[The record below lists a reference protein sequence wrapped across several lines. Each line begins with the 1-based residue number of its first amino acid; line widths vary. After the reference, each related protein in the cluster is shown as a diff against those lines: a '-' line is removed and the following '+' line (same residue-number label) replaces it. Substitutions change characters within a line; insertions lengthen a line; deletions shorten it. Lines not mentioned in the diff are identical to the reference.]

1 MKRAIFLSVLLSFI
15 LSGCYQ
21 AQVEVEAVG
30 GYTVDCFSATID
42 NDFSRTYSE
51 NLNDGSIQM
60 YWHEDDHIA
69 VTDMTS
75 VAKYNLSTGAGSTEG
90 EFTVDSSAAGITF
103 IEGKALYG
111 ISPYKAADFVIDSNN
126 RALPT
131 LTIEETEWDNTST
144 RSDLNFDLNIVIP
157 SVQEYTGVVGEN
169 DIDRNI
175 MIGTTEDNGKSFTFA
190 PVAAIA
196 RFNLSLGT
204 DEMIYSVEMSAQ
216 GENISGAAE
225 VDLGA
230 MTIGVAT
237 ESSVTLNY
245 LNPKSGARNDGW
257 ALIAPVD
264 WSSSESSVL
273 YRVVTDKGTYTFCK
287 RPTKPF
293 RAGVV
298 YSFPLSVEKFTK
310 VESLD
315 KLENGCYHFA
325 ANKVSVAA
333 VRTTDSTITIGWT
346 TVAANIPYIG
356 QIIPNNACN
365 YTTDII
371 KTYKVAL
378 YRDAQCKDLVVSV
391 ANIRNSSSNQVFQN
405 KVCPPRFVF
414 SGLEPETTYYAKVWD
429 TTNSTESGLIQVSTT
444 PSVADKSKVVTSNAQ
459 RGDLVLFENF
469 ESLIYNGELSARGAG
484 LHRSSISTQT
494 TLDGAKIEGEIIVDA
509 NGYALGSCST
519 EAGLFSTMGGV
530 VDDFGL
536 NDWGWI
542 SNNSNATGSSVCG
555 RPGFIKIG
563 TSNNA
568 ASVCLPRFTA
578 IANGQAATLMVTFKA
593 APYSGGTTLKANES
607 EKLVAVRGLS
617 DVDIDKSNQ
626 NRASFYSVTD
636 YHTFTLEGDNVS
648 AWKEYTVMVK
658 NVPYG
663 GSVAIGGGNA
673 STESNRMLLDD
684 IRVRIA
690 DIYSYVPAQPKVQGV
705 VTYSDG
711 TPAAGVSVSDGF
723 SVVQTDSQGKYTIAN
738 PHNDAWY
745 IYYSIPSDCKVE
757 TNSYGQPVFYTKYE
771 RGRTEYNFTLT
782 KLPSGKESRF
792 TLFCLA
798 DPQCKN
804 TSQRN
809 RFMDESLPAIKAHAQ
824 EKGVPCY
831 GVTLGDIV
839 SSGASS
845 DTTPHLPHMREH
857 MHKDNAG
864 MPIYQTMG
872 NHDFLYFNSSNPLV
886 ADEYSS
892 TTQIKAQRL
901 FEELFGPINHSW
913 NRSDAHIIC
922 MRDIRWYSDTDPG
935 SYSLGFSDEQYEWF
949 KQDLSFV
956 PKDKLVILCVHIPII
971 NSNNKNVQNVI
982 AELTKFDNAHIM
994 AGHTHYGRNEP
1005 TLSKGVYEHVHGA
1018 VCGMWWWSNLN
1029 GDGMPNGYGV
1039 YDIEGNTITDGYY
1052 KGVNKNMDSRDY
1064 QIRLY
1069 RGSLLCGGSRWQYQW
1084 NMGDDVLF
1092 ANVFNGGPDWTV
1104 KVYENDVYSGTM
1116 TLMSN
1121 KKYYYEDGNNSTIID
1136 FTVNPTIIPANSNSS
1151 QDWWAIGY
1159 NLGVKSRTRD
1169 SSNSYTSCYHMYKYK
1184 LKDNTASIRVEAT
1197 DPFGRTYTT
1206 TDITTDY
1213 SIFE

>member
-1 MKRAIFLSVLLSFI
+1 
-15 LSGCYQ
+15 
-21 AQVEVEAVG
+21 
-30 GYTVDCFSATID
+30 
-42 NDFSRTYSE
+42 
-51 NLNDGSIQM
+51 M

-216 GENISGAAE
+216 GENISGAAK

-245 LNPKSGARNDGW
+245 INPKSGARNDGW

-356 QIIPNNACN
+356 EILPNSSITSAV
-365 YTTDII
+365 DII

-414 SGLEPETTYYAKVWD
+414 SGLEPATTYYAKVWN
-429 TTNSTESGLIQVSTT
+429 TTNSTESGPIQVSTT
-444 PSVADKSKVVTSNAQ
+444 PSVANKSDVVTSNAQ
-459 RGDLVLFENF
+459 PGDLITCENF
-469 ESLIYNGELSARGAG
+469 SSLIYTSELSAHAAG
-484 LHRSSISTQT
+484 ISRSSLSSMTTIS
-494 TLDGAKIEGEIIVDA
+494 GAEAKGEITA
-509 NGYALGSCST
+509 GEGGYTICPATS
-519 EAGLFSTMGGV
+519 EAGLFSTLKGL

-536 NDWGWI
+536 SDWGWI
-542 SNNSNATGSSVCG
+542 GGGTNATGSSVCSRQG
-555 RPGFIKIG
+555 YLKIG
-563 TSNNA
+563 TANNCA
-568 ASVCLPRFTA
+568 AICLPKITS
-578 IANGQAATLMVTFKA
+578 IPEGSAATLKVTFKA
-593 APYSGGTTLKANES
+593 APYANGDKLTIDES
-607 EKLVAVRGLS
+607 EKLVAVKALTNVSFAS
-617 DVDIDKSNQ
+617 DYRVTYDAIADYKS
-626 NRASFYSVTD
+626 FV
-636 YHTFTLEGDNVS
+636 LEGDNNTEWRDYEV
-648 AWKEYTVMVK
+648 TLT
-658 NVPYG
+658 NVPAG
-663 GSVAIGGGNA
+663 SSVAIGGGNEP
-673 STESNRMLLDD
+673 TITNRFQLDD
-684 IRVRIA
+684 ICVRVVDIYDYTPSAARIA
-690 DIYSYVPAQPKVQGV
+690 GKI
-705 VTYSDG
+705 TYSDG

-723 SVVQTDSQGKYTIAN
+723 SVVQTAADGSYTIAE
-738 PHNDAWY
+738 PHLDTWY
-745 IYYSIPSDCKVE
+745 VYYSLPAEAQVE
-757 TNSYGQPVFYTKYE
+757 TNNLGQPVFYTKYE
-771 RGRTEYNFTLT
+771 QGRTEYNFTL
-782 KLPSGKESRF
+782 KKMAGGKEKKFS
-792 TLFCLA
+792 LFCLA

-804 TSQRN
+804 ATQRG
-809 RFMDESLPAIKAHAQ
+809 RFMDESLPAIKTHAQ
-824 EKGVPCY
+824 EKGLPCY

-839 SSGASS
+839 SSSASS